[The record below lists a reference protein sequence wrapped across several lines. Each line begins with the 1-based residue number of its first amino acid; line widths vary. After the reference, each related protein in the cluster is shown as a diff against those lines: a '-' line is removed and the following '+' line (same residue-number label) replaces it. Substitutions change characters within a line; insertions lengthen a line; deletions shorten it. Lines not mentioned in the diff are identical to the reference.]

1 MVTKLRLEVSIKKVR
16 RVKKN
21 NDGPLKN
28 EEITFEEIRVVGAEG
43 EALGILSSNEAIEIA
58 KKDGLDLI
66 VISENAVPP
75 VCKIVDYGKYKYE
88 LQKKEKESKRKQT
101 AVQTKEIKMKPHID
115 KHDVQIKLNHA
126 IEFLEHGHR
135 VKLRMMFFGR
145 MLAHVDIGREV
156 IEDFVNQLRPYGKV
170 ILEPIKEGNNI
181 NALVGPKS
189 NNQKKK
195 DKKKGETKD
204 EE

>member
-1 MVTKLRLEVSIKKVR
+1 MEVYIKKVR

-21 NDGPLKN
+21 GDEILKN
-28 EEITFEEIRVVGAEG
+28 GNILFDEIRVPGFEG
-43 EALGILSSNEAIEIA
+43 S
-58 KKDGLDLI
+58 KDGVISTSVALEYAKAKNLDLI
-66 VISENAVPP
+66 VVSENATPP

-88 LQKKEKESKRKQT
+88 KQKKEKEAKRKQQ
-101 AVQTKEIKMKPHID
+101 AMQTKEIKMKPHID
-115 KHDVQIKLNHA
+115 KHDIEIKKNHA

-156 IEDFVNQLRPYGKV
+156 IEDFVDQLRPYGK
-170 ILEPIKEGNNI
+170 IIMEPIKEGNNI

-195 DKKKGETKD
+195 DKKKEKKGETKD